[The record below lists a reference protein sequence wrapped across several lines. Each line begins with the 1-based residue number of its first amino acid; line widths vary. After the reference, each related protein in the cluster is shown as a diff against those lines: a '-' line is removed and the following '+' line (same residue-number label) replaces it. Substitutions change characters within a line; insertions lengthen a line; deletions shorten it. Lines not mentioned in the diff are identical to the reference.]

1 MVLANGEKVVKN
13 CKWAVGSN
21 YEEEDNTNSKK
32 RKHLWEHFLEVMEFE
47 LGPVGQIILFFFF

>member
-1 MVLANGEKVVKN
+1 MKN
-13 CKWAVGSN
+13 MDTKQH
-21 YEEEDNTNSKK
+21 TNSKK